1 MANVCSNRCM
11 RWEPQTIDAEDAS
24 ALPGM
29 GKISGLLRSVRTP
42 EFAGVTFHEV
52 RAKSVLN
59 QVPGESSMPFGW
71 TVNPY
76 RGCTHACVY
85 CLDGQTP
92 VLLGN
97 GRTRALADIKVG
109 DTVVGTEQ
117 RRLRRRYVETTVTA
131 HWRTTKPA
139 YRVNLDD
146 GTSLL
151 ASGDHRFL
159 TTKGWRHV
167 ADLQPSE
174 QFVGDARLRRLP
186 RHAQNRSILGSPV
199 GTDKSLQV
207 ATVEP
212 TGSEAPMF
220 DITTGTGD
228 FIADGVVSHNCFA
241 RGSHSW
247 LELDTG
253 VGFDTEIVVKVN
265 AGDVLSRELHR
276 RSWAREHVALGTNT
290 DPYQRAEGRYRLMP
304 GIIRALASSGTP
316 FSILTKGTLLKRDL
330 PLLSQVAMHVD
341 VGLAVSVAIYD
352 EELHAALEPGTPS
365 PRARLDL
372 VRAIRDAGFE
382 CRVLL
387 APVIPYLT
395 DTERHLSAAV
405 EALADAGATHV
416 TPIPLH
422 LRPGA
427 REWFFTW
434 LKREH
439 PKLMPRY
446 ENLYR
451 QGAYAPKSY
460 TEWLD
465 DRLGPLLHSFDLDT
479 SGSVDA
485 RSAHRPAR
493 RTSRSKS
500 DAAAAEQLTLI

>member
-1 MANVCSNRCM
+1 M
-11 RWEPQTIDAEDAS
+11 RWEPQTIAAEDES

-29 GKISGLLRSVRTP
+29 GKIAGLLRSVRTP

-59 QVPGESSMPFGW
+59 RVPGESSMPFQW

-85 CLDGQTP
+85 CLDGDTP
-92 VLLGN
+92 VLMSN
-97 GRTRALADIKVG
+97 GRTRALADIRVG

-131 HWRTTKPA
+131 HWRTTKAA
-139 YRVNLDD
+139 YRVELAD
-146 GTSLL
+146 GTVLL

-159 TTKGWRHV
+159 TAQGWRRV
-167 ADLQPSE
+167 EDLGSGE

-199 GTDKSLQV
+199 GTDKGLQV
-207 ATVEP
+207 AAVEP
-212 TGSEAPMF
+212 AGADAPMY

-265 AGDVLSRELHR
+265 AGDVLARELHR
-276 RSWAREHVALGTNT
+276 RSWTREHVALGTNT

-304 GIIRALASSGTP
+304 GIIRALANSGTP
-316 FSILTKGTLLKRDL
+316 FSILTKGTLLRRDL
-330 PLLSQVAMHVD
+330 PLLTQVANRVH

-352 EELHAALEPGTPS
+352 DELHAALEPGTPS

-372 VRAIRDAGFE
+372 IRAIRDAGFD
-382 CRVLL
+382 CTVLL

-395 DTERHLSAAV
+395 DTQKHLSAAV
-405 EALADAGATHV
+405 AALADAGATHV

-427 REWFFTW
+427 REWFFEW
-434 LKREH
+434 LRREH

-446 ENLYR
+446 ESLYR
-451 QGAYAPKSY
+451 RGAYVPKSY
-460 TEWLD
+460 QEWLD
-465 DRLGPLLHSFDLDT
+465 ERLGPLLRSRDLDG
-479 SGSVDA
+479 SGSMDA
-485 RSAHRPAR
+485 RSKHRTSPEAHRPAVHPP
-493 RTSRSKS
+493 
-500 DAAAAEQLTLI
+500 AEQLTLL

>member
-1 MANVCSNRCM
+1 M
-11 RWEPQTIDAEDAS
+11 RWEPQTIDAEDDA

-29 GKISGLLRSVRTP
+29 GKIAGLLRSVQTP
-42 EFAGVTFHEV
+42 DFAGVTFHEV

-59 QVPGESSMPFGW
+59 RVPGESNMPFQW

-85 CLDGQTP
+85 CLDGETP
-92 VLLGN
+92 VLMSN
-97 GRTRALADIKVG
+97 GRTRPLADIRVG

-131 HWRTTKPA
+131 HWRTTKAA
-139 YRVNLDD
+139 YRLELAD
-146 GTSLL
+146 GTTFM

-159 TTKGWRHV
+159 TTQGWRRV
-167 ADLQPSE
+167 GDMEPGE

-212 TGSEAPMF
+212 TGSDAPMY
-220 DITTGTGD
+220 DMTTGTGD

-265 AGDVLSRELHR
+265 AGDVLARELHR
-276 RSWAREHVALGTNT
+276 RSWTREHVALGTNT

-304 GIIRALASSGTP
+304 GIIRALANSGTP
-316 FSILTKGTLLKRDL
+316 FSILTKGTLLRRDL
-330 PLLSQVAMHVD
+330 PLLSQVARHVD
-341 VGLAVSVAIYD
+341 VSLAVSVAIYD
-352 EELHAALEPGTPS
+352 DELHAALEPGTPS

-372 VRAIRDAGFE
+372 VRAIRDAGFD
-382 CRVLL
+382 CTVLL

-395 DTERHLSAAV
+395 DTEKHLSAAL
-405 EALADAGATHV
+405 EALAGAGATHV

-422 LRPGA
+422 LRTGA

-434 LKREH
+434 LQREH

-451 QGAYAPKSY
+451 QGAYVPKSY
-460 TEWLD
+460 QEWLD
-465 DRLGPLLHSFDLDT
+465 DRLDPLLHSYDLD
-479 SGSVDA
+479 GSRSLEA
-485 RSAHRPAR
+485 RSKHRGGGRVEHNPQ
-493 RTSRSKS
+493 
-500 DAAAAEQLTLI
+500 DENGAEQLTLL